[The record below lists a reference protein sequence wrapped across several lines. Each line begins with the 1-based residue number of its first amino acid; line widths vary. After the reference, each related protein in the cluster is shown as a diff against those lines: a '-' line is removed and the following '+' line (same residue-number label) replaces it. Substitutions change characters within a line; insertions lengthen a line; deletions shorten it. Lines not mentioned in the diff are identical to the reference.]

1 MFDLEP
7 GSRTF
12 VTCSHV
18 KSQKTGESISI
29 GDSIHLRLSN
39 NERDLKGL
47 HMIIFRLNQL
57 VWKICFQQQMR
68 FVWLETPGLFCA
80 GLTKQMFLSVCSK
93 RLFDSYPRPPY
104 LLHPRSAYSLVIG
117 WTLTEIVGR
126 MATLLAH
133 IFFLLKI

>member
-1 MFDLEP
+1 MFDPEP
-7 GSRTF
+7 ESRTF

-39 NERDLKGL
+39 SERDLTGL
-47 HMIIFRLNQL
+47 RMIIFRLNPL
-57 VWKICFQQQMR
+57 VWKIFFQQQTR
-68 FVWLETPGLFCA
+68 FVCLETLGLCCA
-80 GLTKQMFLSVCSK
+80 GLIKQMFLSVCSK
-93 RLFDSYPRPPY
+93 RLFDSHAPPSH

-133 IFFLLKI
+133 IFFFF